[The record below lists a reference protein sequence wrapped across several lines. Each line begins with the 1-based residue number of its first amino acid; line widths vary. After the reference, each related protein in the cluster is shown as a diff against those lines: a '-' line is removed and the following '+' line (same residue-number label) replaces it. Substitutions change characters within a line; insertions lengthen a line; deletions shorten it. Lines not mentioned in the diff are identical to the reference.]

1 MVQWLTLLSVQGVQ
15 VRSPVREL
23 RAHIAKFFFK
33 KWGESMDNVI
43 GEKVRVQLMKSF
55 LNFMRN
61 SDLQRFILSFSL
73 LLCLAVQ
80 DSKKWDLL
88 LFPNTPSALNHLV

>member
-1 MVQWLTLLSVQGVQ
+1 MGSAV
-15 VRSPVREL
+15 
-23 RAHIAKFFFK
+23 
-33 KWGESMDNVI
+33 

-55 LNFMRN
+55 LNFMRH

-88 LFPNTPSALNHLV
+88 LFPNTPSALNHSV